1 MRLLRALTP
10 AACIEWFIV
19 SNLAFLGVDIYLAHA
34 ANAFAAAAEWAPLAF
49 SAAATLLLVP
59 GLFSASLRARTRAV
73 AIAVAVCSIVVGVVG
88 MLFHL
93 ESAFFGSQ
101 TLRDLV
107 YTAPFAAPLAYV
119 GVGLLLLLTR
129 MERAHSPAWSAWI
142 VFLALGG
149 FVGNLALSLLDHAQN
164 GFFHLAEWVS
174 VGIAAFG
181 VSFLLVAVLR
191 REDARFLRI
200 CLGLLAIYAGV
211 GVVGF
216 ALHVAANLRRPGATL
231 FERFVFGAPAFAP
244 LLFADL
250 ALLAA
255 LGLWSMLRAPAAE
268 DGKAP
273 ASP

>member
-1 MRLLRALTP
+1 VTIRRLLSSLTP
-10 AACIEWFIV
+10 EACVEAFIV
-19 SNLAFLGVDIYLAHA
+19 SNLGFLGVDIYFAHA
-34 ANAFAAAAEWAPLAF
+34 ANAFAAPVEWAPIAF
-49 SAAATLLLVP
+49 SAAATLLLLP
-59 GLFSASLRARTRAV
+59 ALLRPSLRERTRPL
-73 AIAVAVCSIVVGVVG
+73 AIAVAAASIAVGVVG

-93 ESAFFGSQ
+93 ESAFFASQ

-129 MERAHSPAWSAWI
+129 MERAGSPEHAAWI

-164 GFFHLAEWVS
+164 GFSSAAEQVA
-174 VGIAAFG
+174 VGVAAFG
-181 VSFLLVAVLR
+181 ASFLLVALLR
-191 REDARFLRI
+191 PGDRRFLRL
-200 CLGLLAIYAGV
+200 CLVLLAIYAGT
-211 GVVGF
+211 GVLGF

-244 LLFADL
+244 LLYADL

-255 LGLWSMLRAPAAE
+255 LGIWSTLRAP
-268 DGKAP
+268 DT
-273 ASP
+273 SPKQ